1 MRKKGRVPLRQTRL
15 HTLLRRF
22 DILGPLGST
31 EESGRRD
38 NMYYFLE
45 TCVFS
50 RIFQTGMVEDTR
62 ITEVS
67 AAEMTKVRVE
77 VAAFRVERSTD
88 YCIVH

>member
-1 MRKKGRVPLRQTRL
+1 MPLRQTRL
-15 HTLLRRF
+15 HTLRKRF

-31 EESGRRD
+31 GRRD

>member
-1 MRKKGRVPLRQTRL
+1 MSLRRAGL
-15 HTLLRRF
+15 HALLRRF
-22 DILGPLGST
+22 DVLGPLGST

-77 VAAFRVERSTD
+77 VAAFRVKEAGRATD
-88 YCIVH
+88 CYLVH